1 MENIFSERVRS
12 FQYRRENIVN
22 VTGRRETNITLEPF
36 SLFLNKFAFRRNTI
50 RNLSSLDVSY
60 TCITINDDTDNFY
73 RPRRVQPIAFYIA
86 QLIIIVIYVL
96 EKENNVRT
104 IFIAWYTQFLT
115 SSPRVSGNF
124 WFVQIVTTQ
133 PYGKITNK

>member
-1 MENIFSERVRS
+1 MIKVENIFSERVRS

-22 VTGRRETNITLEPF
+22 VIGRRETNITLERF
-36 SLFLNKFAFRRNTI
+36 SLFSLNKFAFRRNTI

-86 QLIIIVIYVL
+86 QLIIIDIYLL
-96 EKENNVRT
+96 EKKNNVRT
-104 IFIAWYTQFLT
+104 IFISWYTQFLT

-124 WFVQIVTTQ
+124 
-133 PYGKITNK
+133 

>member
-86 QLIIIVIYVL
+86 QLIIIDIYLL
-96 EKENNVRT
+96 EKKKKRKNNFYCLVHA
-104 IFIAWYTQFLT
+104 IF
-115 SSPRVSGNF
+115 NE
-124 WFVQIVTTQ
+124 
-133 PYGKITNK
+133 